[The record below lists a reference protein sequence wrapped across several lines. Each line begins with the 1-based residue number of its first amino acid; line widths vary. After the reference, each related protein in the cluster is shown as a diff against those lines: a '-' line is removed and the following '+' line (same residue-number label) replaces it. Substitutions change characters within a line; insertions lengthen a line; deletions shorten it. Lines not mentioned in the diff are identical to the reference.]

1 MNEYIGKVKDVLT
14 KYNVALRDSNGEY
27 RDTYDIMQDIA
38 AVWDTITSSE
48 QAALVGDEVK

>member
-38 AVWDTITSSE
+38 AVW
-48 QAALVGDEVK
+48 AALVGDEVK